1 MTYTRITGLSA
12 VRFRYSQLQPT
23 SYQDK
28 NLLLPG
34 SGAALP
40 TAAPRLQNK
49 MPEGVQN
56 EGKVPESE
64 GDGTKGGSFSSDISI
79 FFKKIE
85 ESSIAENR
93 LRRGDMISGSVNRL
107 APDEDPVAALE
118 KEAIPM
124 FIAVARLLGY
134 PRSVGEIFG
143 ILFAAEKPL
152 TFEGI
157 TRKRGISAGSVSVGL
172 RHLRNL
178 GVVIAMPVDGD
189 RRDYFTVNDDFARVN
204 AALIRYHLEPRVS
217 AARIRIDR
225 IRVMA
230 GRLSQSGPHRHLAQR
245 LERFADW
252 QGQLMRVL
260 APLLNK
266 Q

>member
-1 MTYTRITGLSA
+1 M
-12 VRFRYSQLQPT
+12 
-23 SYQDK
+23 
-28 NLLLPG
+28 
-34 SGAALP
+34 
-40 TAAPRLQNK
+40 PR
-49 MPEGVQN
+49 GVQN
-56 EGKVPESE
+56 KGKVPESE
-64 GDGTKGGSFSSDISI
+64 GGGTKGGSFSPDISK
-79 FFKKIE
+79 FLKQTE
-85 ESSIAENR
+85 DGSTSQNR
-93 LRRGDMISGSVNRL
+93 LRPADIISGSVNRL

-118 KEAIPM
+118 KEAIQM

-157 TRKRGISAGSVSVGL
+157 SRKRGISAGSVSVGL

-189 RRDYFTVNDDFARVN
+189 RRDYFAVNDDFVGVN
-204 AALIRYHLEPRVS
+204 ASLIRFHLEPRVS

-230 GRLSQSGPHRHLAQR
+230 DRLSLSGPHRHLAHR

-252 QGQLMRVL
+252 QGQLMRAL
-260 APLLNK
+260 APLLK
-266 Q
+266 TQ